1 MKHIQSFTSFG
12 IYEDIDTSTK
22 RETFVRIEKDAGEP
36 LGPKHHRRL
45 DQLANIYHSLSG
57 PSWGL
62 KGELERYIRDNLG
75 FPGASIISRNLG
87 IRFGKGQGVE
97 LLIKDSGGSPL
108 MDIWINS
115 KDYTFGR
122 ISDKDFMELSTRDS
136 GFIHLLNKLVESIQ
150 RGDIYLE
157 N

>member
-22 RETFVRIEKDAGEP
+22 RETFVKIEKDAQEP
-36 LGPKHHRRL
+36 HSPKHQRRL

-75 FPGASIISRNLG
+75 FPGAGIISRNLG
-87 IRFGKGQGVE
+87 IRFGKGRGVE
-97 LLIKDSGGSPL
+97 LLIKDSRGYPL

-115 KDYTFGR
+115 KDYTFGK

-150 RGDIYLE
+150 KGDIYLE